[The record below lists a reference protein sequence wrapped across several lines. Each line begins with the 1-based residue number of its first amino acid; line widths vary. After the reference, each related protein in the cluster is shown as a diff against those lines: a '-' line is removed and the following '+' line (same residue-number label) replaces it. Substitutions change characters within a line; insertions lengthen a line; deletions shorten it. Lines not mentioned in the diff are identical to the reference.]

1 MDRALAR
8 PRISL
13 PFVQAL
19 LGLIL
24 LAWLPA
30 IDHANSGTS
39 FLIQIEE
46 TLSLSGLSDGG
57 ETDGESCPDTWKDGP
72 GSPDAALP
80 GDISCRSRGLTGL
93 GIRLFP
99 PQSGNVALLGSLRAT
114 GPPRL

>member
-1 MDRALAR
+1 MAR

-30 IDHANSGTS
+30 VDHANSEAS
-39 FLIQIEE
+39 FLIQLEE
-46 TLSLSGLSDGG
+46 TLSLSALSDGG
-57 ETDGESCPDTWKDGP
+57 EADGEAGPGAWRDGADGP
-72 GSPDAALP
+72 DALCPWSIA
-80 GDISCRSRGLTGL
+80 SSRNLTGQ
-93 GIRLFP
+93 GIRITS
-99 PQSGNVALLGSLRAT
+99 PQSGNIVLLGSLRAT